1 MNSVPWS
8 ETIISGLLRHLIRS
22 VSLKATCQPGIGM
35 SEVAA
40 KHCSTTRWRA
50 ADVWDQ
56 HLAAISQ
63 AYDGDIVM
71 IDSSYVHSR
80 RYGAGRVKRFA
91 DSCMG
96 LSVAA

>member
-8 ETIISGLLRHLIRS
+8 ETIISDLLRHLIRS
-22 VSLKATCQPGIGM
+22 VSLKATCRSGIGM

-40 KHCSTTRWRA
+40 EHCSTIRWRA
-50 ADVWDQ
+50 ADVCDQ

-63 AYDGDIVM
+63 AYDGDIAM

-80 RYGAGRVKRFA
+80 RYGGGRKKRSA
-91 DSCMG
+91 DPCMG
-96 LSVAA
+96 LSFAA